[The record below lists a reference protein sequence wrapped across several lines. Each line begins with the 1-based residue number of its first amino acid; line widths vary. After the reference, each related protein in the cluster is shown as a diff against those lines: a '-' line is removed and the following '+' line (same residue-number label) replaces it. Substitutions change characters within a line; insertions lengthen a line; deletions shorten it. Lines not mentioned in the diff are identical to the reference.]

1 MNKVDVSMNEWAL
14 TQGMV
19 GYKRILE
26 SYGVNV
32 PTTNDGL
39 TVTKEQLKILPE
51 AFFDYF
57 LKKYSVAKRHEKVLG
72 NWHSRWRKGE
82 KKFKSDLNKRL
93 KDIETKVGKYFK
105 EHDSG
110 RNVIDKVNLYRNE
123 KAYKEEMDQWL
134 DEIIEG
140 LKIKEIDEKLTCNT
154 FKAVYFQPY
163 FGQPSFLNVSKNSLT
178 VHEQKELF
186 SYDYVKPVLDE
197 WDFMRLIEQEEHEK
211 SLELLK
217 KASNKHPLSSFKQTF
232 KNKSIQEI
240 NQYINDEILKCSLT
254 DFPLG
259 LFSFE
264 ESVFSPL
271 ALSLG
276 NSLNSTWNSEGKNF
290 FPISALAK
298 LVLFCAPAGAT
309 VSNGKSV
316 FVQFDGSFDQVYH
329 ANEHYNTES
338 DEEKPFDE
346 VIFDLVSEQKLRADM
361 LNKNY
366 LILEYESDY
375 QAKKTLLDYMILT
388 PNLVNLFERHSK
400 LFSYLFYRNR
410 VTFIKY
416 LLKTIDT
423 KAFIFETLRDKI
435 KNNYSPLEVM
445 FMTILRHYNQFYLK
459 EGVNYMDPEKQQK
472 YIWVLYKS
480 AENVR
485 NKIGLKKA
493 QRIAYRLLN
502 SVQAGN
508 RNTFM
513 DTVMRVYISSDLEMP
528 TLLLEA
534 LHEKNME
541 FETVANAWISG
552 LISKPNEEG
561 EVKNA

>member
-1 MNKVDVSMNEWAL
+1 MNQVEVSMNEWAL

-26 SYGVNV
+26 SYGVKV

-39 TVTKEQLKILPE
+39 VVTQEQLEMLPE

-57 LKKYSVAKRHEKVLG
+57 LEKYSVAKRHDKVLRI
-72 NWHSRWRKGE
+72 WHGRWRNGE
-82 KKFKSDLNKRL
+82 KKYKTDLNRRL

-105 EHDSG
+105 EHESG
-110 RNVIDKVNLYRNE
+110 RVVIENIERYRAE
-123 KAYKEEMDQWL
+123 KAYKAEMDIWL
-134 DEIIEG
+134 EDIISG
-140 LKIKEIDEKLTCNT
+140 IYTKEIDEKLTCNT
-154 FKAVYFQPY
+154 FKAIYFQPY

-178 VHEQKELF
+178 VQAQIELF

-197 WDFMRLIEQEEHEK
+197 WEFLSLIEKGEHEK
-211 SLELLK
+211 SLEFLAGTNK
-217 KASNKHPLSSFKQTF
+217 KHPLSSYKQTF
-232 KNKSIQEI
+232 KKKSTQEI
-240 NQYINDEILKCSLT
+240 KQYIDKEILKCSLT

-259 LFSFE
+259 LYSFE

-271 ALSLG
+271 AVSLG
-276 NSLNSTWNSEGKNF
+276 NSLNTTWNSEGRNF

-298 LVLFCAPAGAT
+298 LLLFCAPAGAT
-309 VSNGKSV
+309 ISNGKSV
-316 FVQFDGSFDQVYH
+316 FVQFDGSFDQIYH

-338 DEEKPFDE
+338 DENISFDE

-388 PNLVNLFERHSK
+388 PNLIHLFENHSK
-400 LFSYLFYRNR
+400 LFGYLFYKNR
-410 VTFIKY
+410 TTFIKY
-416 LLKTIDT
+416 LLKNID
-423 KAFIFETLRDKI
+423 ARVFILETLRDKI
-435 KNNYSPLEVM
+435 KYNYSSLEVM

-459 EGVNYMDPEKQQK
+459 KGENYMDPEKQQR

-480 AENVR
+480 AESVR

-493 QRIAYRLLN
+493 QGIAYRLLN
-502 SVQAGN
+502 SVLAGN

-513 DTVMRVYISSDLEMP
+513 DTVMRVYISSELEMP
-528 TLLLEA
+528 SLLLEA
-534 LHEKNME
+534 LHEKNMD

>member
-1 MNKVDVSMNEWAL
+1 MNEVDVSMNEWSL

-19 GYKRILE
+19 GYKRIME

-32 PTTNDGL
+32 PITDDGINIK
-39 TVTKEQLKILPE
+39 KEQLKILPD
-51 AFFDYF
+51 AFFYYF
-57 LKKYSVAKRHEKVLG
+57 LEKYSVAKRHEKVLRS
-72 NWHSRWRKGE
+72 WHNHWKNGG
-82 KKFKSDLNKRL
+82 KKYKSELNKRL
-93 KDIETKVGKYFK
+93 KEIDTKIGKYFK
-105 EHDSG
+105 EHKSG
-110 RNVIDKVNLYRNE
+110 RSVIDNVKRYRSE
-123 KAYKEEMDQWL
+123 KAYKEEMDEWL
-134 DEIIEG
+134 NDIIEG
-140 LKIKEIDEKLTCNT
+140 IHTKEIDEKLTCNW

-163 FGQPSFLNVSKNSLT
+163 FGQPSFLNVTKNSLT

-186 SYDYVKPVLDE
+186 SNDYVKPVLDE
-197 WDFMRLIEQEEHEK
+197 WDFLSLLEQGEHDK
-211 SLELLK
+211 CLELLTETN
-217 KASNKHPLSSFKQTF
+217 NKHPLSSLKQTF
-232 KNKSIQEI
+232 KKKSTQEI
-240 NQYINDEILKCSLT
+240 EQYIDEEILKCSLT

-276 NSLNSTWNSEGKNF
+276 NSLNITWNSEGENF

-298 LVLFCAPAGAT
+298 LLLFCAPAGAT

-329 ANEHYNTES
+329 ANEHYYTES
-338 DEEKPFDE
+338 DREMSFDE
-346 VIFDLVSEQKLRADM
+346 VVFDLVSEQKLRTDM
-361 LNKNY
+361 LKKNY

-388 PNLVNLFERHSK
+388 PNLIHLFEKHSK
-400 LFSYLFYRNR
+400 LFGNLFYKNR
-410 VTFIKY
+410 ITFIKY
-416 LLKTIDT
+416 LLKNIDT
-423 KAFIFETLRDKI
+423 KGFIFETLRDKI
-435 KNNYSPLEVM
+435 KSNYPPLEVM
-445 FMTILRHYNQFYLK
+445 FMTILRHYNQFYLR

-493 QRIAYRLLN
+493 QGIAYRLLN

-528 TLLLEA
+528 SLLLEA
-534 LHEKNME
+534 LHENNMD
-541 FETVANAWISG
+541 FETVANAWITG
-552 LISKPNEEG
+552 LISKPKEEG